1 MNNNR
6 KWLRM
11 WKILS
16 FALSVLIRVYWYR
29 ILKKSEVE
37 RDKLWGEIGKEFRQT
52 LFELEGLLIKIG
64 QFLSIRAD
72 LLPGSFV
79 NQIQDLVDNVPPS
92 QWEDIKKVLER
103 EWDEQIEDVMLSFD
117 SKAVASAS
125 IGEVYRGHLKDG
137 TEVAVKV
144 QRPTIKSIIRTDF
157 QSLAI
162 IIWVAQHLAPVPKGF
177 INFKLLFQE
186 LKTVVERELDF
197 KKEME
202 AINYFRRRF
211 AKFNRL
217 EIPKVYPDLCT
228 TQVLVMEW
236 VEAVRITDVDFLE
249 EFHIDREELSH
260 RLFRVFIPQWL
271 EAGVF
276 HADPHAGNIL
286 VKADGTLILLD
297 FGMVGEISKK
307 DAANFQSL
315 FEAILIK
322 NYAAA
327 TEVLIDLGF
336 LLPEANSK
344 TIERML
350 KEAFS
355 FDLNQLKEMDLFK
368 VKKELTDMIKALPI
382 QVPTRF
388 IFLGR
393 SFVTIEGM
401 LHTINPNQEFL
412 ELAKPPFIEWLNQSN
427 QNKWKLALKWVN
439 SQPIFKIFHSINDL
453 LETPKSIIASQQMQ
467 QQREF
472 YFSIYE
478 NQKKQMFSLVIL
490 SLIGIF
496 SGLYL
501 KQPVIWHISSGIG
514 GVSLIYYVVCSVKQ
528 RRWLKSIDKN
538 R

>member
-202 AINYFRRRF
+202 AINYFRHRF

-528 RRWLKSIDKN
+528 RRWLKSIAKN

>member
-37 RDKLWGEIGKEFRQT
+37 RDKLWGEIGREFRQT

-72 LLPGSFV
+72 LLPSSFV

-202 AINYFRRRF
+202 AINYFRHRF

-528 RRWLKSIDKN
+528 RRWLKSIAKN

>member
-72 LLPGSFV
+72 LLPSSFV

-202 AINYFRRRF
+202 AINYFRHRF

-528 RRWLKSIDKN
+528 RRWLKSIAKN

>member
-1 MNNNR
+1 MKYNQ

-11 WKILS
+11 WKIQS
-16 FALSVLIRVYWYR
+16 FALSVLLRVYWYR
-29 ILKKSEVE
+29 ILKKSEAE
-37 RDKLWGEIGKEFRQT
+37 REKLWGEIGKEFRQI

-72 LLPGSFV
+72 LLPSGFV
-79 NQIQDLVDNVPPS
+79 NQIQDLVDSVPPS
-92 QWEDIKKVLER
+92 EWEDIKYVLER
-103 EWDEQIEDVMLSFD
+103 EWGGPIEDYTMSID

-125 IGEVYRGHLKDG
+125 IGEVYRGRLKDG

-162 IIWVAQHLAPVPKGF
+162 IIWIAQHFAPVPKGF
-177 INFKLLFQE
+177 INFNLLFKE
-186 LKTVVERELDF
+186 LKTVIERELDF

-202 AINYFRRRF
+202 ASNHFRNRF
-211 AKFNRL
+211 DNFKSLA
-217 EIPKVYPDLCT
+217 IPKVYPDLCT
-228 TQVLVMEW
+228 THVLVMEW

-249 EFHIDREELSH
+249 QHQMDREELSQ

-276 HADPHAGNIL
+276 HADPHAGNVLI
-286 VKADGTLILLD
+286 KSDGTLILLD
-297 FGMVGEISKK
+297 FGMVGEITKE
-307 DAANFQSL
+307 DAANFQKL
-315 FEAILIK
+315 LEAILIK
-322 NYAAA
+322 NYPMA

-336 LLPEANSK
+336 LLPEANPK
-344 TIERML
+344 TIEMML
-350 KEAFS
+350 MEVFS
-355 FDLNQLKEMDLFK
+355 FDLNQFKEMDLFK
-368 VKKELTDMIKALPI
+368 VKKELNHKIKTLPI

-401 LHTINPNQEFL
+401 LHTINPHQEFL
-412 ELAKPPFIEWLNQSN
+412 EIAKPPFLDWLNQSN
-427 QNKWKLALKWVN
+427 QSKWKLVLKWIN
-439 SQPIFKIFHSINDL
+439 SQPFFRIFHSISEL
-453 LETPKSIIASQQMQ
+453 LETPKKFIALQQTQ

-478 NQKKQMFSLVIL
+478 NQKKQMFCLFL
-490 SLIGIF
+490 LGFIGIL

-501 KQPVIWHISSGIG
+501 KNPVMWQISVGIV
-514 GVSLIYYVVCSVKQ
+514 GVSLINYLVCSGKQ
-528 RRWLKSIDKN
+528 RKMLKNIEK
-538 R
+538 RR